1 MNLKNFYLQKK
12 GLIIFSVILVLILLS
27 SHLRFYKLTKTYSEY
42 DENFMIT
49 LHKSALQDREVS
61 INLGPI
67 NKKFTIKLETL
78 HNLEKSFL
86 LPFYIAYGST
96 YSPGQYAI
104 LPLILNKEDNYETIV
119 KKNRS
124 ISALA
129 SIFTLVLL
137 LYLLYKIE
145 NKFTWLS
152 ALTMSIF
159 GFSINSIMYAHHG
172 GVYSTYGLTSLI
184 GLILVYLSIENKI
197 TTYKALTINTF
208 LLYFSY
214 LNIFYLI
221 IFFYIEFDKKNF
233 KKFFFSFF
241 LNKKKYLFVNL
252 FFFIPILISFLL
264 KNEHKY
270 HRGESLPEI
279 ANFFNFISFF
289 EKLII
294 QFYYSIKSLFSVFIP
309 YTSGIFFLI
318 VFCLLIISIIN
329 SLIKRKNSTKK
340 KMLIVCLIYFLQWV
354 ILYCFGLIPLDQTR
368 HILTFFPI
376 ILVIFY
382 ISFEYLSVSKT
393 IYLFL
398 ILSLVP
404 FSYFNAKKT
413 VENKISLYDLNYL
426 NEQEES
432 LILTYDSLQ
441 PLLFFENKNKKVYFT
456 QLEQFKENYQK
467 IKITNRFLVVGHH
480 KPFSKVEDRFK
491 SNFPDIYDNYN
502 IQVLI
507 ERKTK
512 ENYFYNNYKH
522 SDNSNGFYVYR
533 FIKK

>member
-1 MNLKNFYLQKK
+1 MNLKKIYLQKK

-49 LHKSALQDREVS
+49 LHKSALQDKEVS

-104 LPLILNKEDNYETIV
+104 LPLILKKEDNYKTIV

-152 ALTMSIF
+152 ALTLSIF

-184 GLILVYLSIENKI
+184 GLILAYLSIENKI

-221 IFFYIEFDKKNF
+221 IFFYIEFNNKNF
-233 KKFFFSFF
+233 KKFFLSFF
-241 LNKKKYLFVNL
+241 LNKKKYLFVNI
-252 FFFIPILISFLL
+252 FFSSLL
-264 KNEHKY
+264 KDEHNY
-270 HRGESLPEI
+270 IRGESLPEI
-279 ANFFNFISFF
+279 ANFSNFISFF

-294 QFYYSIKSLFSVFIP
+294 QFYYSIKSLFSGLIP
-309 YTSGIFFLI
+309 YTSGIFFLM

-368 HILTFFPI
+368 HVLTFFPI
-376 ILVIFY
+376 ILVVFY

-398 ILSLVP
+398 ILS
-404 FSYFNAKKT
+404 FK
-413 VENKISLYDLNYL
+413 
-426 NEQEES
+426 
-432 LILTYDSLQ
+432 
-441 PLLFFENKNKKVYFT
+441 LLK
-456 QLEQFKENYQK
+456 
-467 IKITNRFLVVGHH
+467 
-480 KPFSKVEDRFK
+480 
-491 SNFPDIYDNYN
+491 
-502 IQVLI
+502 
-507 ERKTK
+507 
-512 ENYFYNNYKH
+512 
-522 SDNSNGFYVYR
+522 
-533 FIKK
+533 